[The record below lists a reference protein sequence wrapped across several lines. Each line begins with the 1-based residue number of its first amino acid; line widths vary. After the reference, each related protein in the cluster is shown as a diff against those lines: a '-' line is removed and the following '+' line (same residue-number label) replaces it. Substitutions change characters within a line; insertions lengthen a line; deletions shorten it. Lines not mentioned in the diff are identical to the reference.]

1 MILLDRD
8 LIIGPGGGAHVR
20 ADHLPG
26 NVMLVVRDGRLIVQS
41 DALVTMNGKPID
53 RLSGIPLG
61 GHVDVG
67 GTLSFVIT
75 QA

>member
-1 MILLDRD
+1 
-8 LIIGPGGGAHVR
+8 
-20 ADHLPG
+20 
-26 NVMLVVRDGRLIVQS
+26 MLVVRDGRLIVQS
-41 DALVTMNGKPID
+41 DALVTVDGKPAN

>member
-1 MILLDRD
+1 
-8 LIIGPGGGAHVR
+8 
-20 ADHLPG
+20 
-26 NVMLVVRDGRLIVQS
+26 MLVVRDGRLLVQS
-41 DALVTMNGKPID
+41 DAHVTVDGKPMD